1 MIEIPG
7 YSIVGQIGK
16 GGMATVYHA
25 RQVLLDR
32 DVALKVMSPQ
42 LAQDPAYA
50 QRFLQEA
57 RMLASLNHPHVV
69 QVYDI
74 GVSPGGLNY
83 FSMQMLTGGDFVAR
97 LRDGI
102 SEEELVRVLVAVAQ
116 ALGFAHAR
124 GYVHRDVTPG
134 NIMFDSHSVP
144 VLTDFGIAR
153 ALTSTSRITSSGLSI
168 GTSHYMS
175 PEQARGVEVDGRSDI
190 YSLGV
195 VTYEALVGTPPY
207 DGEDGFAVAFAHVHD
222 PVPRLPEEVARWQ
235 PLIDRAMAKEPSQRF
250 PDCDAFIEGI
260 RQVAPEEFRSSGAGI
275 QPIATA
281 PTGKRR
287 KKAVAA
293 SAGPA
298 WRPVALI
305 GAAVAV
311 GIVLAVLIWKLMVP
325 SSPSLPT
332 SVAQDAPLASP
343 AKPDPKDQ
351 PVTPP
356 ATGDA
361 DSPDDGETLGV
372 DDETAGEDPDLTIAD
387 GEAEPLPEHTVIDPV
402 VTLIGL
408 GKANIA
414 RLRLTAPPVTNAL
427 ARFQTV
433 MLFEPDNA
441 EAHQGLADIG
451 RAYLKLASEKDP
463 DADAATA
470 AEWLSF
476 IQQGEEVARLSN
488 VGEPVLAELA
498 AVREARAVQ
507 LMDRGD
513 EAVRKWDAL
522 SAQRFYAEALD
533 VQPGSNRAEQ
543 GLQRANQI
551 GKPGYEFTDRMKD
564 GAEGPVMRVMNDRFA
579 AALRPVTVGEFKRYW
594 SAAGSRTHSADSMRC
609 NDKETIGLFGT
620 SSRRSWMAPDVAQ
633 DDSHPVVCVNA
644 ELADGYARW
653 LSEQTGEAYRL
664 PKGGDLRVGSP
675 AACKENVRDASYR
688 AKEGGRGGA
697 DCTDGFAG
705 TAPAGSFPAQ
715 GGLFDTGG
723 NVRIWTQ
730 DCEAGN
736 CRRRIA
742 IGRSWESEPGETDRK
757 DFPADT
763 GFNTIGFR
771 VLRDLD

>member
-97 LRDGI
+97 LRDGL

-134 NIMFDSHSVP
+134 NIMFDSHNVP

-153 ALTSTSRITSSGLSI
+153 ALTSTSRITSTGLSI

-235 PLIDRAMAKEPSQRF
+235 PLIDRAMAKEPAQRF

-260 RQVAPEEFRSSGAGI
+260 REVAPEEFRSSGVGI

-287 KKAVAA
+287 KKVDGEGR
-293 SAGPA
+293 S
-298 WRPVALI
+298 WRPIALI
-305 GAAVAV
+305 GGALVVGVLIAVALWKV
-311 GIVLAVLIWKLMVP
+311 MAPSTPMLPVSVSDQPNKTPAVK
-325 SSPSLPT
+325 
-332 SVAQDAPLASP
+332 P
-343 AKPDPKDQ
+343 ADPK
-351 PVTPP
+351 PNTPP
-356 ATGDA
+356 EAQPAPAEDGPATVA
-361 DSPDDGETLGV
+361 DVAADGL
-372 DDETAGEDPDLTIAD
+372 AD
-387 GEAEPLPEHTVIDPV
+387 GEDMPADMVDGEPVPEHTVIDPV

-433 MLFEPDNA
+433 FLFEPDNP

-451 RAYLKLASEKDP
+451 RAYINLAAEKDP
-463 DADAATA
+463 DSAAEAA

-476 IQQGEEVARLSN
+476 LQQGEEVAKLSN
-488 VGEPVLAELA
+488 VGEPVLAEIA
-498 AVREARAVQ
+498 ALREARASA
-507 LMDRGD
+507 LIGRADT
-513 EAVRKWDAL
+513 AVGAWDGARARAL
-522 SAQRFYAEALD
+522 YAEALT
-533 VQPGSNRAEQ
+533 VQPGSAVAQQ
-543 GLQRANQI
+543 GLQRAEQV
-551 GKPGYEFTDRMKD
+551 GKPGYQFADAMKD
-564 GAEGPVMRVMNDRFA
+564 GSPGPAMRVMGGSLA

-594 SAAGSRTHSADSMRC
+594 NAAGSRAHGSDSMRC

-620 SSRRSWMAPDVAQ
+620 SSKRSWMAPDVAQ

-644 ELADGYARW
+644 AMADGYARW
-653 LSEQTGEAYRL
+653 LSEQTGQRYRL
-664 PKGGDLRVGSP
+664 PKGGELGVGSP
-675 AACKENVRDASYR
+675 GGCRENVRDASYR

-705 TAPAGSFPAQ
+705 TAPVGSFPAQ
-715 GGLFDTGG
+715 NGLFDTGG

-742 IGRSWESEPGETDRK
+742 IGRSWETEPTESDRK

-763 GFNTIGFR
+763 GFNTIGIR
-771 VLRDLD
+771 VLRDIP